1 MCICHD
7 TCVRVRGQFID
18 VNSPTVGF
26 KTERRSQAC
35 GATALCGEPLDSGV
49 QESLLQ
55 HAQSPC
61 LMGEEVE
68 LLCSLDLLLCLGIVT
83 EGQVPVRAL

>member
-1 MCICHD
+1 M
-7 TCVRVRGQFID
+7 
-18 VNSPTVGF
+18 S
-26 KTERRSQAC
+26 
-35 GATALCGEPLDSGV
+35 EPLDSSA
-49 QESLLQ
+49 QESRLQ